1 LLPSPEQAKLDPMF
15 LLLASL
21 ASAQDAQIQ
30 VKVPP
35 TGSGMI
41 VVDGADTGIRA
52 PGIITLP
59 PGEHTIQV
67 NGDCVT
73 ASQTVTIMAG
83 AKTIVKLEPQ
93 PVGGFAEI
101 RVSDPAAVLKVDG
114 DIVSAP
120 AMLPLA
126 CGVHS
131 LEASTEDM
139 AANQELKVEMGGAYR
154 VTLELVSATA
164 VADVRKPKSDRK
176 PEEAPEPESDPRLTQ
191 DPIKEK
197 KDRKGGKIA
206 GGALTAVGASA
217 LVAGGVVRAGAL
229 GDYEE
234 FTALDVDGDGV
245 IRTPEN
251 TARASSLWE
260 DNIAPAR
267 TTSMVLFVAGG
278 LCVATGTSV
287 MILVDDQGS
296 PMVGYTGR
304 F

>member
-1 LLPSPEQAKLDPMF
+1 MF

-35 TGSGMI
+35 KGSGII
-41 VVDGADTGIRA
+41 VVDGAETGVRA
-52 PGIITLP
+52 PGIISLP

-73 ASQTVTIMAG
+73 ASETVTVTAG
-83 AKTIVKLEPQ
+83 AKTTVNLEPQ

-101 RVSDPAAVLKVDG
+101 RVSDPTAVLQVDG
-114 DIVSAP
+114 KTMAAP
-120 AMLPLA
+120 AMLPLS
-126 CGVHS
+126 CGVHT
-131 LEASTEDM
+131 LEANTDDLTAS
-139 AANQELKVEMGGAYR
+139 QELSVEMGGAYR
-154 VTLELVSATA
+154 VTLELLPIPA
-164 VADVRKPKSDRK
+164 VADVPDVE
-176 PEEAPEPESDPRLTQ
+176 PNPDPTVDPEPESDPRLTQ
-191 DPIKEK
+191 DPVKQD
-197 KDRKGGKIA
+197 KDRNGGKIA
-206 GGALTAVGASA
+206 GGALTAVGAGA

-229 GDYEE
+229 SDYQE
-234 FTALDVDGDGV
+234 FTALDVDGDGT

-251 TARASSLWE
+251 TARAGTLWD

-267 TTSMVLFVAGG
+267 TTSMALFIAGG

-287 MILVDDQGS
+287 MILVDEQGR
-296 PMVGYTGR
+296 PVVGYTGR

>member
-1 LLPSPEQAKLDPMF
+1 MLPSPEQAKLDPMF

-139 AANQELKVEMGGAYR
+139 AANQELKRKHVDAHTRGRRVESR
-154 VTLELVSATA
+154 LVS
-164 VADVRKPKSDRK
+164 
-176 PEEAPEPESDPRLTQ
+176 LF
-191 DPIKEK
+191 
-197 KDRKGGKIA
+197 IA
-206 GGALTAVGASA
+206 GCMLASTHRQVGHLAY
-217 LVAGGVVRAGAL
+217 GGPPH
-229 GDYEE
+229 D
-234 FTALDVDGDGV
+234 
-245 IRTPEN
+245 P
-251 TARASSLWE
+251 
-260 DNIAPAR
+260 
-267 TTSMVLFVAGG
+267 
-278 LCVATGTSV
+278 
-287 MILVDDQGS
+287 
-296 PMVGYTGR
+296 
-304 F
+304 

>member
-1 LLPSPEQAKLDPMF
+1 MF

-30 VKVPP
+30 VTVPP
-35 TGSGMI
+35 KGSGII
-41 VVDGADTGIRA
+41 VVDGAETGVRA
-52 PGIITLP
+52 PGIISLP

-73 ASQTVTIMAG
+73 ASETVTVTAG

-101 RVSDPAAVLKVDG
+101 RVSDPAAVLQVDG
-114 DIVSAP
+114 KTMAAP
-120 AMLPLA
+120 AMLPLS
-126 CGVHS
+126 CGVHT
-131 LEASTEDM
+131 LEANTDDL
-139 AANQELKVEMGGAYR
+139 AASQELTVEMGGAYR
-154 VTLELVSATA
+154 VTLELLPIPV
-164 VADVRKPKSDRK
+164 VADIPD
-176 PEEAPEPESDPRLTQ
+176 PEPTPDPDPTVDPEPESDPRLTQ
-191 DPIKEK
+191 DPVKPD
-197 KDRKGGKIA
+197 KDRNGGKIA
-206 GGALTAVGASA
+206 GGALTAVGAGA

-229 GDYEE
+229 SDYQE
-234 FTALDVDGDGV
+234 FTALDVDGDGT

-251 TARASSLWE
+251 TARANTLWD

-267 TTSMVLFVAGG
+267 TTSMALFIAGG

-287 MILVDDQGS
+287 MILVDDQGR
-296 PMVGYTGR
+296 PVVGYTGR